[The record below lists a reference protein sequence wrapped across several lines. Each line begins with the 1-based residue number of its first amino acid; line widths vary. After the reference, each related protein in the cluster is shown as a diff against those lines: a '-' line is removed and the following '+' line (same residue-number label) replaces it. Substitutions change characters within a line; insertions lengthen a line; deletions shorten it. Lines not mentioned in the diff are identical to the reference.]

1 MKKER
6 SVEPRIGELSQW
18 NKGAGEG
25 TEVVLVKRQAGNK
38 DHSGVVFARHGE
50 ADEELGDGVDVKGDK
65 DAFFREGR
73 PEDFL
78 VRPVEKDAAP
88 PIPQSHR
95 FDRRLLFAQNPHEGR
110 GHIFVEQKLQ
120 PKLDRRTAGDPVSGS

>member
-50 ADEELGDGVDVKGDK
+50 ADEELGDRVHVKGDE
-65 DAFFREGR
+65 DAFFRESR

-78 VRPVEKDAAP
+78 IRPVKKDAAP

-95 FDRRLLFAQNPHEGR
+95 FDRRLLFA
-110 GHIFVEQKLQ
+110 
-120 PKLDRRTAGDPVSGS
+120 